1 VFELPHGACNAI
13 VLPNALEFMLPG
25 AIGKCIQIAQALG
38 EPVEG
43 LAPRAAAE
51 RAIAAIRQLMQD
63 IGMPGG
69 LAAYNVTPDPFP
81 AIAEKA
87 AASFMIALSP
97 RRATA
102 ADIVAIL
109 TRSL

>member
-1 VFELPHGACNAI
+1 MQFVQHIEHTAHGVI
-13 VLPNALEFMLPG
+13 TILTG
-25 AIGKCIQIAQALG
+25 SGKYAQIAQALG
-38 EPVEG
+38 EPVAG

-63 IGMPGG
+63 IGMPAG

-87 AASFMIALSP
+87 SW
-97 RRATA
+97 RK
-102 ADIVAIL
+102 V
-109 TRSL
+109 